1 MSYPRQ
7 VLPGMTYMITRRCTQ
22 RQFLMRPDRET
33 NNAFIYCL
41 AHAASKFGVH
51 VLFTIANT
59 NHHHTGIYDHEGVF
73 PAFIEHFHKL
83 FARCQNSLRGRS
95 ENFWAAEQ
103 TSVVSLA
110 DPGAVLDK
118 MTYALTNPVKDDLVE
133 RADEWPGVNAFEAIV
148 EHRPLTAERPAHF
161 FRDAGGMPAAVSLTF
176 VRPREFAHLSSQEF
190 ADLVRENVRRVE
202 EECAVDRRRRGVRV
216 LGRDGVLR
224 QDWRGC
230 PSSREVRGELNPRV
244 AARSRW
250 SRMEAL
256 QRNRAFRDAYAAA
269 RQAFLSGQRD
279 VEFPAGTYWL
289 RCFAK
294 VTCTP
299 RLPLA
304 A

>member
-41 AHAASKFGVH
+41 AHAASKFGVD

-59 NHHHTGIYDHEGVF
+59 NHHHTGIYDHEGIF

-103 TSVVSLA
+103 TSVVSLV

-133 RADEWPGVNAFEAIV
+133 RASEWPGVSAFEAIV
-148 EHRPLTAERPAHF
+148 QHRPLTAERPTHF
-161 FRDAGGMPAAVSLTF
+161 FRDEGGMPAAVSLAF
-176 VRPREFAHLSSQEF
+176 VRPREFAHLTSQEF
-190 ADLVRENVRRVE
+190 ADLVRENVHRVE

-216 LGRDGVLR
+216 LGREGVLR

-230 PSSREVRGELNPRV
+230 PNSREVRGELNPRV

-256 QRNRAFRDAYAAA
+256 QRNRAFRDAYVAA
-269 RQAFLSGQRD
+269 RQAFLNGQRD